1 MLYGFYKVL
10 GFYKSKSM
18 PSKINVL
25 DKRFIDNAT
34 YMFVVEYEDTKYVL
48 LNNQK
53 NMLLVD
59 RLSNDNKLEK

>member
-1 MLYGFYKVL
+1 
-10 GFYKSKSM
+10 M